1 MHIRLYGHYFM
12 FFNVSKGGVLN
23 ISRRGKEEKLRDLQQ
38 STTEKTDDDGD
49 ETDPLLPRQ
58 RHAIN

>member
-1 MHIRLYGHYFM
+1 MYDYFM

-38 STTEKTDDDGD
+38 STAEKSEEDGD
-49 ETDPLLPRQ
+49 ETDPLLPSQ
-58 RHAIN
+58 RHATN